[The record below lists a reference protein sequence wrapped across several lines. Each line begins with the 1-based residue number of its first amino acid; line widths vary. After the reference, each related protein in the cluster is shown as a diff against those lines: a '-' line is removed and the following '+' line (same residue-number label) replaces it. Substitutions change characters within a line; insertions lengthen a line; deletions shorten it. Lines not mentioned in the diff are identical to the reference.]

1 MDKQTL
7 PEKQSVLV
15 LPKFAKKTWPVTNPD
30 QIDVNRLFNDMVSGE
45 VELNGA
51 PSLRTENIHAA
62 AA

>member
-1 MDKQTL
+1 
-7 PEKQSVLV
+7 V

-45 VELNGA
+45 AELNGA